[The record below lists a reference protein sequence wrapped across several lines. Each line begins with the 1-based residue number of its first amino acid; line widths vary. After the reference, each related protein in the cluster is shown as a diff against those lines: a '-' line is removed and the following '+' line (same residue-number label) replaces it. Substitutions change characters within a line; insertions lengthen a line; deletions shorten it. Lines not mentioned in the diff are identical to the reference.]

1 MSAGAGAVAAG
12 GAITGSALGDNSRVT
27 NVDKQYVVQNEVPVG
42 WPVVVGTV
50 PVLAS
55 AFQPR
60 EVLRQAVDEARGH
73 GRSIVLASDTPHGE
87 RSRSGTRA
95 SAQVM
100 SGGGGVGKSQLA
112 AAYAREAV
120 EGGAD
125 LVVWTSATDIQ
136 QVLSVYAQ
144 AAALVQAPGRTGTDP
159 EADARA
165 FLSWLAATDR
175 RWLVVLDDITDPDAI
190 EPWWP
195 DSQRGTGWTLATTR
209 LKDPR
214 LTGGGRARIDVDVYT
229 PAEATDYLTTRLT
242 HDHKAHLI
250 DHRAPALAEALGYL
264 PLALGHAAAYMLREN
279 TSCSTYLKQFTN
291 RATHLDEVLPHWA
304 DTERYGRQVT
314 TTLLLALD
322 ATDQDP
328 HGPLAR
334 TTLRITAYLNLAGQ
348 PAALWATNAFLTYL
362 THQQP
367 AAVPARRN
375 LGLRRRRTS
384 AARTVTGD
392 EAAAALRLLD
402 RYGLITY
409 DSTDS
414 LRAVR
419 IHALTA
425 RAVRETI
432 PQDQQPATAV
442 TAADAL
448 VEIWPNADHTQ
459 RELASTLRTNTDSLT
474 THAGE
479 SLWTPDAH
487 PVLYRAGTSL
497 LNAQLHGASSTYWE
511 HMVAD
516 CERLLGNEHPDTLNA
531 RADLAT
537 SYWQAGRTNDAI
549 EIEEHVLAERER
561 LLGNKHP
568 HTLTSRA
575 NLATSYQQTGR
586 TNDAIEIKEHVLAE
600 RERLLGNKHPHTLIS
615 RHNLAASYQQAGRT
629 NDAINLLE
637 QALAEYERLLGNE
650 HPHTLTARADLA
662 TSYQQAGR
670 TNDAI
675 NLLEHVLTE
684 YERLLG
690 NEHPHTLTARHN
702 LATSY
707 QQAGRTNDAIEI
719 KEHVLA
725 ERERLLGNEHPGTL
739 NARANLATSYWQA
752 GRTND
757 AINLLEHVLTE
768 HERLLGNEHPHT
780 LTARH
785 NLATSYQQA
794 GRTNDAINLLEHVLT
809 DRERLLGNEHPHT
822 LTARA
827 NLATSYQQAGRT
839 NDAIN
844 LLEHVLT
851 DRERLLG

>member
-1 MSAGAGAVAAG
+1 M
-12 GAITGSALGDNSRVT
+12 T
-27 NVDKQYVVQNEVPVG
+27 QNEVPVG

-73 GRSIVLASDTPHGE
+73 GRSVVLASDTPHDE
-87 RSRSGTRA
+87 QLRSGTRA
-95 SAQVM
+95 SVQVM

-112 AAYAREAV
+112 ASYAREAV

-125 LVVWTSATDIQ
+125 LVVWTSANDIQ
-136 QVLSVYAQ
+136 QVLTVYAQ
-144 AAALVQAPGRTGTDP
+144 AAALVQAPGLTGGDL

-195 DSQRGTGWTLATTR
+195 DSQRGNGWALATTR

-229 PAEATDYLTTRLT
+229 PAEATGYLTARLA
-242 HDHKAHLI
+242 HDRKAHLA

-279 TSCSTYLKQFTN
+279 ASCSAYLEQFTG
-291 RATHLDEVLPHWA
+291 RATRLDELLPQWA

-334 TTLRITAYLNLAGQ
+334 AALRIAAYLDPAGQ
-348 PAALWATNAFLTYL
+348 PAALWATTAFLTQ
-362 THQQP
+362 QQP
-367 AAVPARRN
+367 AAPARRT
-375 LGLRRRRTS
+375 LTLHRRRRS
-384 AARTVTGD
+384 ATRTVTGD
-392 EAAAALRLLD
+392 EAVAALRLLD

-409 DSTDS
+409 DSATDH

-432 PQDQQPATAV
+432 PQGQQPATAV

-448 VEIWPNADHTQ
+448 VEIWPDPDHTQ

-487 PVLYRAGTSL
+487 PVLYHAGVSL
-497 LNAQLHGASSTYWE
+497 LNAHLHSASSTYWE
-511 HMVAD
+511 HMVSD
-516 CERLLGNEHPDTLNA
+516 CERLLGNEHPHTLTARANLATSYRQAGRTNDAIEIEEHVLAEYERLLGNEHPHTLTARANLATSYWQAGRTNDAIEIEEHVLAEYERLLGNEHPHTLTARGDLAASYRQAGRTNDAIEIEEHVLAEYERLLGNEHPHTLTARANLATSYRQAGRTNDAIEIEEHVLAEYERLLGNEHPHTLTARGDLAASYRQAGRTNDAIEIEEHVLAERERLLGNEHPDTLTARGDLAASYRQAGRTNDAIEIEEHVLAERERLLGNEHPDTLTA
-531 RADLAT
+531 RANLAA

-561 LLGNKHP
+561 LLGN
-568 HTLTSRA
+568 
-575 NLATSYQQTGR
+575 
-586 TNDAIEIKEHVLAE
+586 
-600 RERLLGNKHPHTLIS
+600 
-615 RHNLAASYQQAGRT
+615 
-629 NDAINLLE
+629 
-637 QALAEYERLLGNE
+637 E
-650 HPHTLTARADLA
+650 HPHTLTARANLA
-662 TSYQQAGR
+662 FSYWQAGR
-670 TNDAI
+670 INDAI
-675 NLLEHVLTE
+675 NLL
-684 YERLLG
+684 
-690 NEHPHTLTARHN
+690 
-702 LATSY
+702 
-707 QQAGRTNDAIEI
+707 
-719 KEHVLA
+719 EHVLA
-725 ERERLLGNEHPGTL
+725 ERERLLGNEHPATRS
-739 NARANLATSYWQA
+739 ARDVLSRWRSA
-752 GRTND
+752 GD
-757 AINLLEHVLTE
+757 G
-768 HERLLGNEHPHT
+768 LGESP
-780 LTARH
+780 L
-785 NLATSYQQA
+785 
-794 GRTNDAINLLEHVLT
+794 
-809 DRERLLGNEHPHT
+809 
-822 LTARA
+822 
-827 NLATSYQQAGRT
+827 
-839 NDAIN
+839 
-844 LLEHVLT
+844 
-851 DRERLLG
+851 

>member
-1 MSAGAGAVAAG
+1 MSAGAGSVAAG

-27 NVDKQYVVQNEVPVG
+27 NVDKQYVVQNDVPVG

-73 GRSIVLASDTPHGE
+73 GRSVVLASDTPHGE

-95 SAQVM
+95 SVQVM

-136 QVLSVYAQ
+136 QVLTVYAQ
-144 AAALVQAPGRTGTDP
+144 AAALVQAPGRAGTDL
-159 EADARA
+159 ETDSRA
-165 FLSWLAATDR
+165 FVSWLAATDR

-190 EPWWP
+190 ESWWP

-229 PAEATDYLTTRLT
+229 PAEATGYLTARLT
-242 HDHKAHLI
+242 HDRKAHLA

-279 TSCSTYLKQFTN
+279 ASCSTYLEQFTD
-291 RATHLDEVLPHWA
+291 RATHLDQVLPHWA
-304 DTERYGRQVT
+304 DAERYGLQVT

-334 TTLRITAYLNLAGQ
+334 TALRITAYLDPAGQ
-348 PAALWATNAFLTYL
+348 PAGLWATTAFLTYL
-362 THQQP
+362 AHQQP
-367 AAVPARRN
+367 TAVPARRN
-375 LGLRRRRTS
+375 FSLRRRRTS
-384 AARTVTGD
+384 TARTVTSE
-392 EAAAALRLLD
+392 EALAALRLLD

-432 PQDQQPATAV
+432 PQNEQSAIAV

-448 VEIWPNADHTQ
+448 VEIWPDPDHAQ
-459 RELASTLRTNTDSLT
+459 RELASTLRTNTESLT
-474 THAGE
+474 THASD
-479 SLWTPDAH
+479 SLWPSQAH

-497 LNAQLHGASSTYWE
+497 LNAHLHSASSTYWE
-511 HMVAD
+511 HMVAEG
-516 CERLLGNEHPDTLNA
+516 ERLLGNEHRDTLTT
-531 RADLAT
+531 RANLAT

-549 EIEEHVLAERER
+549 EIEEHVLAE
-561 LLGNKHP
+561 
-568 HTLTSRA
+568 
-575 NLATSYQQTGR
+575 
-586 TNDAIEIKEHVLAE
+586 
-600 RERLLGNKHPHTLIS
+600 
-615 RHNLAASYQQAGRT
+615 
-629 NDAINLLE
+629 
-637 QALAEYERLLGNE
+637 YERLLGNE
-650 HPHTLTARADLA
+650 HRDTLTTRANLA
-662 TSYQQAGR
+662 TSYRQAGR

-675 NLLEHVLTE
+675 NLLEHVL
-684 YERLLG
+684 
-690 NEHPHTLTARHN
+690 
-702 LATSY
+702 
-707 QQAGRTNDAIEI
+707 
-719 KEHVLA
+719 A
-725 ERERLLGNEHPGTL
+725 ERERLLGNEHPDTHAVRGAL
-739 NARANLATSYWQA
+739 SLWRSAEGGSGEPPL
-752 GRTND
+752 
-757 AINLLEHVLTE
+757 
-768 HERLLGNEHPHT
+768 
-780 LTARH
+780 
-785 NLATSYQQA
+785 
-794 GRTNDAINLLEHVLT
+794 
-809 DRERLLGNEHPHT
+809 
-822 LTARA
+822 
-827 NLATSYQQAGRT
+827 
-839 NDAIN
+839 
-844 LLEHVLT
+844 
-851 DRERLLG
+851 

>member
-1 MSAGAGAVAAG
+1 MAEAG
-12 GAITGSALGDNSRVT
+12 
-27 NVDKQYVVQNEVPVG
+27 VPVG

-60 EVLRQAVDEARGH
+60 EVLRQAVDGARGH
-73 GRSIVLASDTPHGE
+73 GRSVVLASDTPHDE
-87 RSRSGTRA
+87 QPRSGTRA
-95 SAQVM
+95 SVHVM

-144 AAALVQAPGRTGTDP
+144 AAALVQAPGRTGTDL
-159 EADARA
+159 ETDARA
-165 FLSWLAATDR
+165 FVSWLAATDR
-175 RWLVVLDDITDPDAI
+175 RWLVVLDDITNPDAI

-209 LKDPR
+209 LKHPR

-229 PAEATDYLTTRLT
+229 PAEATGYLTTRLT

-250 DHRAPALAEALGYL
+250 DHQAPALAETLGHL

-279 TSCSTYLKQFTN
+279 TSCSTYLEQFSN
-291 RATHLDEVLPHWA
+291 RATHLDELLPHWA

-334 TTLRITAYLNLAGQ
+334 TALRITAHLDPAGQ
-348 PAALWATNAFLTYL
+348 PAALWTTNAFLTYL
-362 THQQP
+362 AHQQP
-367 AAVPARRN
+367 AAFPARRN
-375 LGLRRRRTS
+375 FSLRRRRTS
-384 AARTVTGD
+384 TARTITSE
-392 EAAAALRLLD
+392 EALAGLRLLD

-409 DSTDS
+409 DSSTDH

-432 PQDQQPATAV
+432 PKDQQPTAAV

-448 VEIWPNADHTQ
+448 VEIWPDPDHTQ
-459 RELASTLRTNTDSLT
+459 RELAATLRTNTDSLT

-487 PVLYRAGTSL
+487 PVLYRAGASL
-497 LNAQLHGASSTYWE
+497 LNAHLHSASSTYWE

-516 CERLLGNEHPDTLNA
+516 CERLLGNEHRSTLAA
-531 RADLAT
+531 RANLAA

-549 EIEEHVLAERER
+549 NIEERVLAECKR
-561 LLGNKHP
+561 LLGDSHP
-568 HTLTSRA
+568 YTLSTHA
-575 NLATSYQQTGR
+575 NLALSY
-586 TNDAIEIKEHVLAE
+586 H
-600 RERLLGNKHPHTLIS
+600 
-615 RHNLAASYQQAGRT
+615 QAGRT
-629 NDAINLLE
+629 DEAINLLE
-637 QALAEYERLLGNE
+637 HVVADHERLLGNE
-650 HPHTLTARADLA
+650 HPDTLTARANLA
-662 TSYQQAGR
+662 ASYWQAGRTDDAIEIEERVLANRERILGNEHPDILTSLASLADSYRQAGRTDDAIEIEERVLANRERILGNEHPSTLTVRANVAASYLQAGRTDDAINLLEHVVADHKRILGNEHPDTLAVRANLAISYQQAGR

-675 NLLEHVLTE
+675 NLLEHVV
-684 YERLLG
+684 
-690 NEHPHTLTARHN
+690 A
-702 LATSY
+702 
-707 QQAGRTNDAIEI
+707 D
-719 KEHVLA
+719 
-725 ERERLLGNEHPGTL
+725 
-739 NARANLATSYWQA
+739 
-752 GRTND
+752 
-757 AINLLEHVLTE
+757 
-768 HERLLGNEHPHT
+768 HERLLGNEHPDT
-780 LTARH
+780 RSARDA
-785 NLATSYQQA
+785 LSRWRSA
-794 GRTNDAINLLEHVLT
+794 GGG
-809 DRERLLGNEHPHT
+809 LGEPP
-822 LTARA
+822 L
-827 NLATSYQQAGRT
+827 
-839 NDAIN
+839 
-844 LLEHVLT
+844 
-851 DRERLLG
+851 

>member
-1 MSAGAGAVAAG
+1 M
-12 GAITGSALGDNSRVT
+12 
-27 NVDKQYVVQNEVPVG
+27 DKQYVVQNEVSVG

-73 GRSIVLASDTPHGE
+73 GQSIVLASDTPRGE

-95 SAQVM
+95 SVQVM

-112 AAYAREAV
+112 AAYAREAL
-120 EGGAD
+120 EDGAD
-125 LVVWTSATDIQ
+125 LVVWTSANDIQ
-136 QVLSVYAQ
+136 QVLTVYAQ
-144 AAALVQAPGRTGTDP
+144 AAALVQAPGLTGGDL

-175 RWLVVLDDITDPDAI
+175 RWLVVLDNITDPDAI

-195 DSQRGTGWTLATTR
+195 DSQRGNGWTLATTR

-229 PAEATDYLTTRLT
+229 PAEATGYLTARLA
-242 HDHKAHLI
+242 HDHKAHLA
-250 DHRAPALAEALGYL
+250 DHRAPALAEALGHL
-264 PLALGHAAAYMLREN
+264 PLAMGHAAAYMLREN
-279 TSCSTYLKQFTN
+279 TSCSTYLERFTD
-291 RATHLDEVLPHWA
+291 RATRLDEVLPHWA

-334 TTLRITAYLNLAGQ
+334 TALRVAAYLDPAGQ
-348 PAALWATNAFLTYL
+348 PADLWTTNAFLTYL

-375 LGLRRRRTS
+375 LSLRRRRTS

-409 DSTDS
+409 ASTDH

-425 RAVRETI
+425 RAVRETT
-432 PQDQQPATAV
+432 PQGQQPTTAV

-448 VEIWPNADHTQ
+448 VEIWPDPDHTQ

-479 SLWTPDAH
+479 SLWASGAH
-487 PVLYRAGTSL
+487 LVLFCAGTSF
-497 LNAQLHGASSTYWE
+497 LNAHLHSASSTYWE

-516 CERLLGNEHPDTLNA
+516 CERLLGNEHLDTLTA
-531 RADLAT
+531 RSNLAA

-549 EIEEHVLAERER
+549 DIEEHVLAEYER
-561 LLGNKHP
+561 LLGDEHP
-568 HTLTSRA
+568 DTLSARA
-575 NLATSYQQTGR
+575 DLAASYRQAGR
-586 TNDAIEIKEHVLAE
+586 TNDAIDIEEHVLAE
-600 RERLLGNKHPHTLIS
+600 YERLLGDEHPDTLS
-615 RHNLAASYQQAGRT
+615 ARANLAASYWQAGRT
-629 NDAINLLE
+629 NDAINIE
-637 QALAEYERLLGNE
+637 EHVLAEYERLLGDE
-650 HPHTLTARADLA
+650 HPDTLSARADLA
-662 TSYQQAGR
+662 ASYWQAER

-675 NLLEHVLTE
+675 NLLEHVL
-684 YERLLG
+684 
-690 NEHPHTLTARHN
+690 A
-702 LATSY
+702 
-707 QQAGRTNDAIEI
+707 D
-719 KEHVLA
+719 
-725 ERERLLGNEHPGTL
+725 RERLLGNEHPNTL
-739 NARANLATSYWQA
+739 TARANLAASYWQA
-752 GRTND
+752 ERTND
-757 AINLLEHVLTE
+757 AINLLEHVLADR
-768 HERLLGNEHPHT
+768 ERLLGDEHPDT
-780 LTARH
+780 LSARA
-785 NLATSYQQA
+785 NLAISYQQA
-794 GRTNDAINLLEHVLT
+794 ERTNDAINLLEHVLA
-809 DRERLLGNEHPHT
+809 DRERILGNEHPNT

-827 NLATSYQQAGRT
+827 NLAISYRQAERT

-844 LLEHVLT
+844 LLEHVLAEY
-851 DRERLLG
+851 ERLLGSEHPDTRSARDALSRWRSAGGGSGEPPL